1 MLNKQNSGPITPPN
15 EDVSQDT
22 RRKIAVLKKAILKER
37 EETQKEFEDIEN
49 LKKKL
54 SILEL
59 TLSEKDSQIQI
70 RNNEREKLEK
80 ELESLKEK
88 SKQAGSPLL
97 IPESQ
102 KSIASLKQENKK
114 LLDEYYYIK
123 QQNQDLKTK
132 FLGLTQQHQEIQ
144 KQIGLKDDH
153 LKKVVNELQE
163 TYAEITRQHEIV
175 EKDLKL
181 SKNQFIIL
189 SDTQNRLKNELSETL
204 EKQKSLE
211 EEILNL
217 HKELSAKKA
226 QIAKLNERLLK
237 QSENEA
243 ILSTKLMQ
251 YKNELVE
258 AESYF
263 QKHEA
268 FKITNF
274 MNVKVFIVLKRDHTG
289 HYVLEIEERNN
300 KVCFPVRNI
309 ELVALHPHSDKR
321 FYIRMS
327 EGQVIE
333 FENLAAENIVGKINF
348 FLDRAKDE

>member
-123 QQNQDLKTK
+123 QQNQD
-132 FLGLTQQHQEIQ
+132 
-144 KQIGLKDDH
+144 
-153 LKKVVNELQE
+153 
-163 TYAEITRQHEIV
+163 Y
-175 EKDLKL
+175 
-181 SKNQFIIL
+181 
-189 SDTQNRLKNELSETL
+189 
-204 EKQKSLE
+204 
-211 EEILNL
+211 
-217 HKELSAKKA
+217 
-226 QIAKLNERLLK
+226 
-237 QSENEA
+237 
-243 ILSTKLMQ
+243 
-251 YKNELVE
+251 
-258 AESYF
+258 
-263 QKHEA
+263 
-268 FKITNF
+268 
-274 MNVKVFIVLKRDHTG
+274 
-289 HYVLEIEERNN
+289 ERNKQTFVDFGCFRKSIYHYHSISQTTN
-300 KVCFPVRNI
+300 KN
-309 ELVALHPHSDKR
+309 
-321 FYIRMS
+321 
-327 EGQVIE
+327 
-333 FENLAAENIVGKINF
+333 
-348 FLDRAKDE
+348 